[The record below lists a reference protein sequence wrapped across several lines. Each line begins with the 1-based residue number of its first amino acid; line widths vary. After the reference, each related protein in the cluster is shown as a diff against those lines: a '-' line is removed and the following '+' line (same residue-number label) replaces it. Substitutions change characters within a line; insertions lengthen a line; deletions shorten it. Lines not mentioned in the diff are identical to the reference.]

1 MNRKIILLF
10 ILATL
15 LKLMVSC
22 IFRCDCPNPEEVEF
36 TLNTSHISLIDNA
49 GPYPDYNP
57 KSDTLSSRAIG
68 FNITLSDSTMADEYY
83 AALPAKCKHTAPIF
97 IKGAYAWE
105 CDCVFWKFKVKQKL
119 KDIRLTT
126 LSEFSNDISANTDIS
141 HLLVGRSDQ
150 INFEGHGMYK
160 TLDKTIS
167 YLSEERNYNSPEFSF
182 DLYLTQEPTADSI
195 QFEITFEFDD
205 NSFITDTTET
215 IYPIPQFEL

>member
-36 TLNTSHISLIDNA
+36 NLNTSHISLIDNA
-49 GPYPDYNP
+49 GPYPDYHTD
-57 KSDTLSSRAIG
+57 SDSLSSRAIG
-68 FNITLSDSTMADEYY
+68 FNITLSDSTLSDDYY
-83 AALPAKCKHTAPIF
+83 AALPANCNQVVPFF

-119 KDIRLTT
+119 IDIRLTT

-141 HLLVGRSDQ
+141 HLLVGRLDQ
-150 INFEGHGMYK
+150 IDFEGHGMYK

-182 DLYLTQEPTADSI
+182 DLYLTQAPTTDSI
-195 QFEITFEFDD
+195 RFEITFEFDD